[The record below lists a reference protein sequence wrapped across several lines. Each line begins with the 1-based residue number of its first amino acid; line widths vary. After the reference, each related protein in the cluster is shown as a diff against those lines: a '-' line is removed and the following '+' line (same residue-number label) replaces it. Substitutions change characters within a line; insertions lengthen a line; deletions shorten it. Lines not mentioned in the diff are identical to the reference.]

1 MIRNYFTDAFK
12 TGVAVTTSDTL
23 LIDGRVKA
31 LTPQSDWQQYVL
43 YVGEAPGLVPVT
55 VTAHAS
61 PAANQSII
69 TFSPANPNIK
79 PGMSVGGAAGLTTQT
94 VSTVDSSTQITLS
107 GNIVGSIAEG
117 TVLTFSYAVIN
128 TLKVTTIDDD
138 EVIFTNI
145 QPGFVL
151 PLSVVQVHSTGT
163 GGGVASMIALS

>member
-43 YVGEAPGLVPVT
+43 YVGEAPGLVPIT
-55 VTAHAS
+55 ATAHAVVTNT
-61 PAANQSII
+61 AVV
-69 TFSPANPNIK
+69 TFSPPNPNIK
-79 PGMSVGGAAGLTTQT
+79 VGMSVGGAAGLSNQT
-94 VSTVDSSTQITLS
+94 VSTVDSPTQITLS
-107 GNIVGSIAEG
+107 ANIGAAIPEG
-117 TVLTFSYAVIN
+117 TVLTFSYTAIN
-128 TLKVTTIDDD
+128 TLKVTTINDD